1 MIKLK
6 NILKEEQQFVTEFKR
21 PELNYKLNS
30 LNKYIDTKTMEEHY
44 NVHFKKYTDVMNECI
59 KEERINVMEVEQVLR
74 MVPNYSDKLRNNA
87 GGYYNHVIYFEQ
99 LTPEK
104 KSPKGMLKDGLTR
117 DFTNFK
123 EEFTQAG
130 LDLFGSGWVWLVSNG
145 VGQLFIITTPNQ
157 DNPLMFS
164 DFAGKILLGM
174 DVWEHAYYLK
184 HQADRKSY
192 IKDFFN
198 VIDWDVV
205 ESRYKL

>member
-6 NILKEEQQFVTEFKR
+6 NILKEETQFVTDFKR
-21 PELNYKLNS
+21 PELNYKLNA

-44 NVHFKKYTDVMNECI
+44 NVHFKKYTDLMNECI
-59 KEERINVMEVEQVLR
+59 KEERINVTEVEQVLR
-74 MVPNYSDKLRNNA
+74 MVPNYSEKLRNNA

-104 KSPKGMLKDGLTR
+104 KSPKGMLKDALTR

-123 EEFTQAG
+123 EQFTQAG
-130 LDLFGSGWVWLVSNG
+130 LDLFGSGWVWLISNG
-145 VGQLFIITTPNQ
+145 VGQLFIVTTPNQ

-164 DFAGKILLGM
+164 DFGGKILLGM

-184 HQADRKSY
+184 HQADRKAH
-192 IKDFFN
+192 IKDFFS

>member
-6 NILKEEQQFVTEFKR
+6 DILKEESEFITEFKR
-21 PELNYKLNS
+21 PTLKYKLNS

-44 NVHFKKYTDVMNECI
+44 KVHFKKYTDNMNDAI
-59 KEERINVMEVEQVLR
+59 KEEGINTTGIQELLR
-74 MVPNYSDKLRNNA
+74 LAVNYSPKLRNNA

-99 LTPEK
+99 FTPEN
-104 KSPKGMLKDGLTR
+104 KSPKGEVKIALER
-117 DFTNFK
+117 DFEDFK
-123 EEFTQAG
+123 ESFTQAG
-130 LDLFGSGWVWLVSNG
+130 LDLFGSGWVWLISDG
-145 VGQLFIITTPNQ
+145 VGKLSIMTTPNQ
-157 DNPLMFS
+157 DNPFMMSNFG
-164 DFAGKILLGM
+164 GKILIGM

-205 ESRYKL
+205 EERYK

>member
-6 NILKEEQQFVTEFKR
+6 NILKEEMQFVTEFKR
-21 PELNYKLNS
+21 PELNYKLNA

-44 NVHFKKYTDVMNECI
+44 NVHFKKYTDLMNECI
-59 KEERINVMEVEQVLR
+59 KEERINVTEVEQVLR

-104 KSPKGMLKDGLTR
+104 KSPKGILKDALTR

-164 DFAGKILLGM
+164 DFGGKILLGM

-184 HQADRKSY
+184 HQADRKAH
-192 IKDFFN
+192 IKDFFG
-198 VIDWDVV
+198 VIDWDVI
-205 ESRYKL
+205 EKRYKQ

>member
-6 NILKEEQQFVTEFKR
+6 SILQEEQQFVTEFKR

-59 KEERINVMEVEQVLR
+59 KEERINVTEVEQVLR

-104 KSPKGMLKDGLTR
+104 KSPKGMLKDALTR

-164 DFAGKILLGM
+164 DFGGKILLGM

-192 IKDFFN
+192 IRDFFN
-198 VIDWDVV
+198 VINWDVV